1 MSRLDPHSYFE
12 TDQPR
17 ARHLKLDLAVDFERH
32 VLSGAVVLELAAPGA
47 GPDPGM
53 DG

>member
-32 VLSGAVVLELAAPGA
+32 VLSGSATLELDAPGD
-47 GPDPGM
+47 GPLDL
-53 DG
+53 DT